1 MPEEEKTETVPMQT
15 MPALALRGLTVY
27 PKMMVHFD
35 VGREASVKAI
45 EESMSSNQP
54 IFLVAQKDIR
64 VEEPD
69 RNHLF
74 AMGTV
79 SVVRQILRLPGK
91 TIRVMVEGQIRARL
105 HELTQTD
112 PYLVAQVEPVETSE
126 HYEGKTNSLR
136 AEAAIRQAYELFDR
150 YSELSPKNASAEMLM
165 NIMSSEDAGYIADF
179 LAQNVSMRVLDKQ
192 SILDELRPVQRLNR
206 MRRPLYCTGVG
217 KAILATRGDEEV
229 LRCWEES
236 ERVPCTPY
244 TITRK
249 DAFLRE
255 QVRVIQEELG
265 EDGDNELAAY
275 RRQIADAKLPE
286 EVETKLLKEVMHLE
300 KQPFGSAE
308 ASVLRNYLDVCLEL
322 PWTKTS
328 KERVNVQAA
337 RKILDADHFGL
348 EKVKE
353 RILEFLAVKQLA
365 PDLKGQ
371 ILCLV
376 GPPGVGK
383 TSIGMSMARALNR
396 KMARISLGGVH
407 DEADIRGH
415 RKTYVGAMP
424 GRIIN
429 AVRQAGTRNPLLLL
443 DEIDK
448 LGSDMRGD
456 PAAALL
462 EVLDGEQN
470 STFRDHFVELPFD
483 LSEVLFIT
491 TANTTSTIP
500 KPLLDR
506 MEVIELPSYTDEEK
520 LQIAKQHLLPKQL
533 KRHGLKKNQLKITD
547 DAIREVI
554 VSYTRE
560 SGVRVLERELGALC
574 RKVAMGI
581 VSQRY
586 KQAHVTGD
594 TLEEFL
600 GPRKFHPE
608 KNGLENQ
615 VELVN
620 GLAWTS
626 VGGTLLEA
634 EVNVVPGSGKLEL
647 TGNLGNVMKE
657 SARAAFTYIRSRAVQ
672 LGVEPNFYKEKD
684 IHIHFPEGA
693 VPKDGPSAGVT
704 ITTAMVSA
712 LTGIPVRG
720 DVAMTGEVTLRG
732 RVLPIGGLREKSMA
746 ALRNGIH
753 TVIIPKDNE
762 SDLEEI
768 DQTVRGAL
776 QFIPAS
782 HVDQVLANAL
792 EHPPLAQPAED
803 AGEAPLGGP
812 GTSSQASIPRT

>member
-192 SILDELRPVQRLNR
+192 SILDELRPVQRLNKMNR
-206 MRRPLYCTGVG
+206 LLRREVE
-217 KAILATRGDEEV
+217 ILEMEQSIQR
-229 LRCWEES
+229 
-236 ERVPCTPY
+236 RVQENMTQNQ
-244 TITRK
+244 K
-249 DAFLRE
+249 DAF
-255 QVRVIQEELG
+255 
-265 EDGDNELAAY
+265 
-275 RRQIADAKLPE
+275 LPE

-615 VELVN
+615 VGLVN

-634 EVNVVPGSGKLEL
+634 EVNVVPGSGKVEL

>member
-192 SILDELRPVQRLNR
+192 SILDELRPVQRLNKMNR
-206 MRRPLYCTGVG
+206 LLRREVE
-217 KAILATRGDEEV
+217 ILEMEQSIQR
-229 LRCWEES
+229 
-236 ERVPCTPY
+236 RVQENMTQNQ
-244 TITRK
+244 K

-353 RILEFLAVKQLA
+353 RILETIAVRQMN
-365 PDLKGQ
+365 PEGKGQ
-371 ILCLV
+371 IICLA

-383 TSIGMSMARALNR
+383 TSIALSVAKALNR
-396 KMARISLGGVH
+396 KLSRISLGGVR

-415 RKTYVGAMP
+415 RKTYIGAMP
-424 GRIIN
+424 GRIVEAISRSG
-429 AVRQAGTRNPLLLL
+429 AMNPLLVL

-448 LGSDMRGD
+448 LSGDYRGD
-456 PAAALL
+456 PASALL
-462 EVLDGEQN
+462 EALDSEQN
-470 STFRDHFVELPFD
+470 HAFRDHFLEIPLD
-483 LSEVLFIT
+483 LSQVMFIT
-491 TANTTSTIP
+491 TANSLDTIP
-500 KPLLDR
+500 RPLLDR
-506 MEVIELPSYTDEEK
+506 MEVIQLSSYTDEEK
-520 LQIAKQHLLPKQL
+520 LQIARNHLLPKQM
-533 KRHGLKKNQLKITD
+533 KEHGLKKGSLRIDEETLR
-547 DAIREVI
+547 AVIRD
-554 VSYTRE
+554 YTRE
-560 SGVRVLERELGALC
+560 SGVRQLERRLAAVC
-574 RKVAMGI
+574 RKADMRLLTKLVKRVTVTEKDLPKLLDMQPYPPSI
-581 VSQRY
+581 
-586 KQAHVTGD
+586 HVD
-594 TLEEFL
+594 QEEI
-600 GPRKFHPE
+600 G
-608 KNGLENQ
+608 
-615 VELVN
+615 VVN
-620 GLAWTS
+620 GLAWTEA
-626 VGGTLLEA
+626 GGEILEV
-634 EVNVVPGSGKLEL
+634 EVNVMEGSGKLEL
-647 TGNLGNVMKE
+647 TGNLGDVMKE
-657 SARAAFTYIRSRAVQ
+657 SAQAALSCLRSRAEA
-672 LGVEPNFYKEKD
+672 LGIDPDFYKTKD
-684 IHIHFPEGA
+684 IHVHFPEGA
-693 VPKDGPSAGVT
+693 VPKDGPSAG
-704 ITTAMVSA
+704 IAMATALLSA
-712 LTGIPVRG
+712 LTNRKIKAGI
-720 DVAMTGEVTLRG
+720 AMTGEVTLRG
-732 RVLPIGGLREKSMA
+732 RVLPIGGLKEKTMA
-746 ALRNGIH
+746 AKRYGIH
-753 TVIIPKDNE
+753 TVLIPKDNAR
-762 SDLEEI
+762 DLEEI
-768 DQTVRGAL
+768 DQTVRAAL
-776 QFIPAS
+776 RFIPVET
-782 HVDQVLANAL
+782 VDQVFAEVFCPSRVETKADAIPAFLPVENSKEAAL
-792 EHPPLAQPAED
+792 RQ
-803 AGEAPLGGP
+803 
-812 GTSSQASIPRT
+812 

>member
-192 SILDELRPVQRLNR
+192 SILDELRPVQRLNKMNR
-206 MRRPLYCTGVG
+206 LLRREVE
-217 KAILATRGDEEV
+217 ILEMEQSIQR
-229 LRCWEES
+229 
-236 ERVPCTPY
+236 RVQENMTQNQ
-244 TITRK
+244 K

-265 EDGDNELAAY
+265 ARGVTV
-275 RRQIADAKLPE
+275 AK
-286 EVETKLLKEVMHLE
+286 V
-300 KQPFGSAE
+300 G
-308 ASVLRNYLDVCLEL
+308 
-322 PWTKTS
+322 
-328 KERVNVQAA
+328 
-337 RKILDADHFGL
+337 
-348 EKVKE
+348 
-353 RILEFLAVKQLA
+353 AVTQLA

-615 VELVN
+615 VGLVN

-634 EVNVVPGSGKLEL
+634 EVNVVPGSGKVEL

>member
-91 TIRVMVEGQIRARL
+91 TIRVMVEGQTRARL

-192 SILDELRPVQRLNR
+192 SILDELRPVQRLNKMNR
-206 MRRPLYCTGVG
+206 LLRREVE
-217 KAILATRGDEEV
+217 ILEMEQSIQR
-229 LRCWEES
+229 
-236 ERVPCTPY
+236 RVQENMTQNQ
-244 TITRK
+244 K

-429 AVRQAGTRNPLLLL
+429 AIRQAGTRNPLLLL

-600 GPRKFHPE
+600 GPRKLHPE

-615 VELVN
+615 VGLVN

-634 EVNVVPGSGKLEL
+634 EVNVVPGSGKVEL

>member
-1 MPEEEKTETVPMQT
+1 MPEEEKTETVETTT
-15 MPALALRGLTVY
+15 MPTLALRGLTVY

-35 VGREASVKAI
+35 VGREASVKAV
-45 EESMSSNQP
+45 EEAMSLNQP

-64 VEEPD
+64 VEAPD
-69 RNHLF
+69 QEHLF
-74 AMGTV
+74 SMGTV
-79 SVVRQILRLPGK
+79 AVVRQILRLPGK
-91 TIRVMVEGQIRARL
+91 TIRVMVEGQYRARL
-105 HELTQTD
+105 EELVQTD
-112 PYLVAQVEPVETSE
+112 PYLVARVTRMERDEP
-126 HYEGKTNSLR
+126 YEGKTNSLR

-150 YSELSPKNASAEMLM
+150 YSELSPKSSAAEMLM
-165 NIMSSEDAGYIADF
+165 NILSSEDPGYIADF
-179 LAQNVSMRVLDKQ
+179 IAQNVSMRVLDKQ
-192 SILDELRPVQRLNR
+192 SVLDELRPVQRLNKVNR
-206 MRRPLYCTGVG
+206 LLRREVE
-217 KAILATRGDEEV
+217 ILEMEQSIQR
-229 LRCWEES
+229 
-236 ERVPCTPY
+236 RVQENMTQNQ
-244 TITRK
+244 K

-265 EDGDNELAAY
+265 EDGDNEIAAY
-275 RRQIADAKLPE
+275 RRQIAAAKLPE
-286 EVETKLLKEVMHLE
+286 EVEEKLMKEVIHLE

-328 KERVNVQAA
+328 RERANVQAA
-337 RKILDADHFGL
+337 RKVLDADHFGR
-348 EKVKE
+348 EKGKE
-353 RILEFLAVKQLA
+353 RILEFVAVKQLA

-396 KMARISLGGVH
+396 KLARISLGGVH

-429 AVRQAGTRNPLLLL
+429 AVRQAGTKNPLLLL

-448 LGSDMRGD
+448 LGSDLRGD

-462 EVLDGEQN
+462 EVLDAEQN

-520 LQIAKQHLLPKQL
+520 LQIAKSHLLPKQL
-533 KRHGLKKNQLKITD
+533 KRHGLKKSQLKITD
-547 DAIREVI
+547 DAIREII

-560 SGVRVLERELGALC
+560 SGVRVLERELGSLC

-581 VSQRY
+581 VSETY
-586 KQAHVTGD
+586 KQAHVNGD
-594 TLEEFL
+594 NVETFL
-600 GPRKFHPE
+600 GPRKYYPE
-608 KNGLENQ
+608 KQGMENQ
-615 VELVN
+615 VGLVN

-634 EVNVVPGSGKLEL
+634 EANVVPGSGKVEL

-672 LGVEPNFYKEKD
+672 LGVEADFYKEKD
-684 IHIHFPEGA
+684 IHVHFPEGA
-693 VPKDGPSAGVT
+693 VPKDGPSAGIT

-746 ALRNGIH
+746 ALRNGIR

-762 SDLEEI
+762 TDLEEI
-768 DQTVRGAL
+768 DQTVRNAL
-776 QFIPAS
+776 QFIPVS
-782 HVDQVLANAL
+782 HVDQVLAYAL
-792 EHPPLAQPAED
+792 ERPPLSQPAADQGGDVPLGD
-803 AGEAPLGGP
+803 AG
-812 GTSSQASIPRT
+812 TSTHTSLPRA